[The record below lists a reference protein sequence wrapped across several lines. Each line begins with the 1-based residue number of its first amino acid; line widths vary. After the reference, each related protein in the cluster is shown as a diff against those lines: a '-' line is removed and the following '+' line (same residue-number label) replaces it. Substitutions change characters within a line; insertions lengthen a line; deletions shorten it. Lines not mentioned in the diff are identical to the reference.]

1 VFISLIPSLN
11 ITCLTGQENT
21 PVSDQPHDTKQQ
33 HNRLRRGD
41 NNETTATTS
50 EATAEQALEIKQR
63 RPTPPVRS
71 ISIKNSDG
79 ADASPYEMAMMATRM
94 SSNESDESDESGLD
108 DGPCDGSDAEVPKGE
123 STSPKKKRKVS
134 RVRYKLYPAPF
145 FNSRFSP
152 RCEQCDECN
161 MTTTMTISSNVLTL
175 PHSYVTVCWH
185 NPMVFTHHTVMCFS
199 NLNGLV

>member
-1 VFISLIPSLN
+1 VIISLIPSLN
-11 ITCLTGQENT
+11 ITRLTGQENI

-41 NNETTATTS
+41 NNETTATTR

-108 DGPCDGSDAEVPKGE
+108 DGSDAEVSKGE

-134 RVRYKLYPAPF
+134 RVRNKFYPAP
-145 FNSRFSP
+145 
-152 RCEQCDECN
+152 
-161 MTTTMTISSNVLTL
+161 VL
-175 PHSYVTVCWH
+175 
-185 NPMVFTHHTVMCFS
+185 
-199 NLNGLV
+199 